1 MRLETTAIRLHLQNP
16 LWCAQALGRSFGRI
30 CSNGAQ
36 PELLRRG
43 TSLKKGD
50 DAERRSLCSQNTP
63 WQRRCAQ
70 KRGGCAEKLKTP
82 VSPASG
88 GVGFRRLGLLCP
100 DPCGGDTGRMGG
112 PGCSELGAPG
122 ARPEGASITICSQKT
137 PTPRIS
143 SCRIRNGIQTTW
155 SSVSFFGAVATASPR
170 HLTVRFC
177 ALNPARAGRKPQCQR
192 RATRWRAAPT
202 VRAGPR
208 AGAGASGR
216 WSCVFVSPLAQRPAT
231 SLHPGRLAH
240 TGARGAPH
248 GTAALPPS
256 EVPEA
261 GLCPRAC
268 LSSPQLG
275 RGSPSLPS

>member
-122 ARPEGASITICSQKT
+122 AHPEGASITICSQKT

-170 HLTVRFC
+170 HLTVPGPVLC
-177 ALNPARAGRKPQCQR
+177 IKPSAGGAEAAMSAPSHQVARG
-192 RATRWRAAPT
+192 T
-202 VRAGPR
+202 
-208 AGAGASGR
+208 
-216 WSCVFVSPLAQRPAT
+216 
-231 SLHPGRLAH
+231 H
-240 TGARGAPH
+240 GARGAAGWRRRVGGGGAVCSCPLSPS
-248 GTAALPPS
+248 ALRL
-256 EVPEA
+256 
-261 GLCPRAC
+261 LCTP
-268 LSSPQLG
+268 G
-275 RGSPSLPS
+275 GSPTQEPAERPTAQPRSRHLRFPRPASARAPVCPPRS

>member
-170 HLTVRFC
+170 HLTVPGPVLC
-177 ALNPARAGRKPQCQR
+177 IKPSAGGAEAAMSAPSHQVARG
-192 RATRWRAAPT
+192 T
-202 VRAGPR
+202 
-208 AGAGASGR
+208 
-216 WSCVFVSPLAQRPAT
+216 
-231 SLHPGRLAH
+231 H
-240 TGARGAPH
+240 GARGAAGWRRRVGAVELCVRVPSRPAPCDFSAPREARPH
-248 GTAALPPS
+248 RS
-256 EVPEA
+256 
-261 GLCPRAC
+261 PRSAPRH
-268 LSSPQLG
+268 SRAPAI
-275 RGSPSLPS
+275 